1 LQSLNASEIET
12 FVDEQFKE
20 AYKMYKAF
28 EDQPAPQAVAQDL
41 RKDIQAFKKNMPVI
55 QALCQE
61 AIQPHH
67 FNELFEVMDITD
79 DMDDGDLTL
88 QRMLDQGVLDHLETV
103 ERISTEAQKQYSLAT
118 TLKTMK
124 KEWTTMDFGTM
135 AYKNTGTYLLK
146 GTDDIQTMLD
156 DHIIKT
162 QAVRGSPFVKPIE
175 REVKDWEAKL
185 FYIQDLLE
193 QWLMCQRTWL
203 YLEPIFGSDDIIR
216 QMPSE
221 ARKFQAVD
229 KLWRDTLEAVIEN
242 PNVIEVSDIEGLL
255 MNFIDANKKL
265 DLIQKGLNDYLETKR
280 LAFPRFFFLSN
291 DELLMILSQTKD
303 PTAVQPHMGKCF
315 EGINRVRFDQNNEII
330 EAMVSVEGE
339 VVDLHE
345 PVNVTTGDKAGNVEK
360 WLLEVQES
368 MIKCLTR
375 ITGESIDDYARTE
388 RTEWVLRWPGQVVI
402 CVDNIFWT
410 KEVSDAIE
418 HGKLANYHKVVCD
431 QLQGLVGLVRGDLS
445 KLARKTLTA
454 LVTID
459 VHNRDEVE
467 KLVKAKLRSSKDF
480 DWIAQLRYYWAPKG
494 SIQMYDTKKPNTVDK
509 CQVSIIT
516 STLLYGFEYLGNSER
531 LVITP
536 LTDRCY
542 RTLMGAFHLFYGGA
556 PEGPAGTG
564 KTESTKDLAK
574 ALAVQCVVFNC
585 SDGLDYLAMGKFF
598 KGLASSGAWC
608 CFDEFNRI
616 NLEVLSVIAQQ
627 VATICWAVRE
637 RKEFFL
643 FEGTELR
650 LIPSCAVNIT
660 MNPGYAGRSELPDN
674 LKALFRPCAMM
685 VPDYAL
691 IGEIV
696 LYSYGF
702 STAKLLSVKA
712 VASLRLGSEQL
723 SSQYHYDF
731 GMRALKSILVAAGQL
746 RRKFGSSRPEDILML
761 SALNDVNLP
770 KFTSNDIPLF
780 LGITGD
786 LFPGVTLPP
795 SDYGKLIAELEGAAK
810 ERGLQPKG
818 SFIHKCTQLWETI
831 MVRHG
836 LMVVGATISGK
847 TEIEN
852 VLAAALAAVADGDLY
867 LPVETQKMNPKSVKQ
882 GQLYGDFDEN
892 THEWADGIL
901 ALAVRHASQAEPERR
916 QWIMLDG
923 PVDAVWIENM
933 NTVLDDNKKL
943 CLNSGEI
950 IKLSPV
956 STMMFE
962 THDLSHASPAT
973 VSRCGMVFMEQV
985 DIGWHV
991 LLESWLDRLPERLRD
1006 NASQVKELLLANV
1019 DLLVEM
1025 CMRKIKT
1032 PVPVNQNWLVTN
1044 LLKVFLSLLRIEL
1057 PLDPN
1062 AEAKDLSAKEKELK
1076 IDNLFWMSVV
1086 WSFGCTTDSAG
1097 RKVMSDFIRE
1107 LQTGESVK
1115 DKYDLICAEPAS
1127 RPLAKTPFPEKE
1139 SVYEFFAHGQTN
1151 KWELWTKKIT
1161 SFDIPKNAQA
1171 HTIVVPTADTVRSAF
1186 LLHTLVGSEYH
1197 VLFSGLTGTGKTAV
1211 VQTELLR
1218 NFDKEKFTNI
1228 SFSFSAQ
1235 TTSNQTQD
1243 IIDGKL
1249 DKRRKGTFGP
1259 PLGKRCLIFV
1269 DDLNMPAKEK
1279 YDAQPPIELLR
1290 QWMDT
1295 GGWYDRKEGVFRHLI
1310 DLNFISAMG
1319 PPGAGKP
1326 YITPRYERHYNLIFI
1341 TPFET
1346 ESLVRIYESI
1356 MKWFLGKMPGAV
1368 AGAAQSVVKATL
1380 DVYQGISAE
1389 MRPTPATPHY
1399 TFNLRDLSKVH
1410 QGICMCDKRSLPAVD
1425 DLAKCWA
1432 HECHRVFYD
1441 RLVTKE
1447 DCAWFADTIKTA
1459 TKEHFKKD
1467 WKSLVKIEPQV
1478 WCDFMDSKA
1487 AYYQEC
1493 SDPAA
1498 LVEVI
1503 NSLLMDYN
1511 TMAKRGMDLV
1521 MFMAAAQH
1529 VCKIVRVLK
1538 TPLGNVLLVG
1548 VGGSGRKSLATLG
1561 IFVAQ
1566 MESFSIEI
1574 TKSYGMNEW
1583 HDDIKRLLIRV
1594 GGQAKEAC
1602 FLLADTQIANENFLE
1617 ETSGLLNNGE
1627 VPNLFNVEDKTQI
1640 LELCTNAA
1648 AAEGRHGPAEVFAFF
1663 TERCQ
1668 KNMHIALALS
1678 PIGENFRRR
1687 VRMFPSL
1694 VNCCTID
1701 WFHEW
1706 PDEALQSV
1714 ATYFLSKVDLS
1725 EEVLQGV
1732 TDVCVQMQKSVFTL
1746 SERFEKEVQRH
1757 YYVTP
1762 TSYLELINA
1771 FKDLLGFKRDEVSK
1785 MKSRYDVGL
1794 DKIVSTE
1801 SQVTAMQEELEQL
1814 KPTLKKTAEDTA
1826 ALMLVIEQKQ
1836 KEAQVTQE
1844 TVEKDEAVANRQA
1857 EQANAMKQSCQADLD
1872 KALPALNAALDALN
1886 QLKKGDIVEVK
1897 AMKTPPDGV
1906 VLVSK
1911 ALCWCFAV
1919 APKKV
1924 PGPDG
1929 RTKVDDFWEP
1939 AKKVIWGDPKLLE
1952 RLLGYDKDN
1961 IPVDVIAKLKPFEDD
1976 PAFEPDAIKKASVA
1990 ACGICKWVRAMI
2002 VYDGVAK
2009 VVGPK
2014 KEALAKAESDLAA
2027 AMGALAEKKAML
2039 KEVQDNVAKLLQ
2051 DFQAAKQ
2058 KKDDLQHQ
2066 YEVCSKRLIT
2076 AEKLINGLGGEKTR
2090 WSQSSTTLGEQYNNL
2105 TGDVLISSGI
2115 VAYLGPFLA
2124 RYRIECVQSWIQL
2137 MKSNQVPS
2145 SSEFQL
2151 RTVIGEEVTIRQWII
2166 DKLPNDQVS
2175 IDNALILSKSRR
2187 WPLMIDPQL
2196 QANKWI
2202 RNSNGERL
2210 RVLRLSQGNYA
2221 RILEVAISGGDPV
2234 LLENVNE
2241 VLDPLLE
2248 PVLQKAKFK
2257 AGNVLMI
2264 RLGDSTIEYSEDFRL
2279 YITTKLSNPHYSPE
2293 TCVQV
2298 TLLNFMVTP
2307 DGLQDQML
2315 GLLVAKEEPE
2325 VEKKRQDLIV
2335 ESAQSKAQLKEIE
2348 DKILELLSASKG
2360 NILDDEELIN
2370 TLASSK
2376 LTSQRIEERVKEQEK
2391 TQALVQETRES
2402 YVPVAVRASAMFF
2415 VIADLSVVEP
2425 MYQYSLEWFIEIYVL
2440 AIKTAEK
2447 FERNIAKRLA
2457 ALQSRFIQ
2465 LLFEKVCDSL
2475 FEKDKLMFSLL
2486 LTFKSMEVD
2495 HELDFEEK
2503 ALLLTGGITGATVR
2517 PRPEASWLGDSSWAR
2532 VSALEDLGR
2541 APWLK
2546 MTERFASQL
2555 DGWKRVFDS
2564 NDPVSEPWP
2573 EPKEAMT
2580 TLQRALM
2587 LLAVRTD
2594 CTVKGLQDIIDK
2606 KLGAAF
2612 LEPPSFNLEK
2622 VYNDSHSCMPL
2633 IFVLS
2638 SGADPMAE
2646 LIRLATKLDMNDR
2659 KSAVSLG
2666 QGQGP
2671 KAEAAIQDGKDRG
2684 MWVILQNCHLAV
2696 SWMPK
2701 LEAVVEELDPENVNE
2716 AFRLWLSAMP
2726 SPAFPVSVLQNGMK
2740 MTVEPP
2746 KGLKSNLLRAYLSLD
2761 ESWFESGGSGKG
2773 DKTMQAF
2780 RKMLFGLCFFH
2791 ALIQERCSYGP
2802 LGWNIPYQFSEPDRQ
2817 ISMDQLRMFL
2827 EENDTIPYKALN
2839 YTAAECNYGGRV
2851 TDTHDRRTINF
2862 ILTDFYCEDILK
2874 DAYRFS
2880 SSGVYYA
2887 PQYQTLNGYVEYIR
2901 SLPINQMPEAFGL
2914 HANANLSAAI
2924 KETMAIL
2931 STANSMQPK
2940 GGGGE
2945 GGKKPEDI
2953 LAEVSTKFLADI
2965 QPPFDTEAIAAQYPV
2980 DYHESM
2986 NTVLKQETLRF
2997 NSMIKRI
3004 RATLEDIV
3012 KATKGL
3018 VVMDATLEEVADG
3031 ILRNKTP
3038 PYWMKVSY
3046 PSLKPLSSYVSDLC
3060 ARLNFLSTWV
3070 RDGHPPTYWLSG
3082 FHFTQSFL
3090 TGQRQNYSRKFT
3102 LPIDTLIWTFHVL
3115 KRDSCTAENLAEK
3128 PEVGCIVYGL
3138 YMDGARWDDET
3149 GVIAESMPKV
3159 LYSDIPHM
3167 HWIPCE
3173 LDKDTTDM
3181 SRMYPAPIYKTSE
3194 RKGTLSTT
3202 GHSTNFVLLCLFPM
3216 SKSHNEK
3223 FWTKRGVACITQLD
3237 D

>member
-1 LQSLNASEIET
+1 
-12 FVDEQFKE
+12 
-20 AYKMYKAF
+20 
-28 EDQPAPQAVAQDL
+28 
-41 RKDIQAFKKNMPVI
+41 
-55 QALCQE
+55 
-61 AIQPHH
+61 
-67 FNELFEVMDITD
+67 
-79 DMDDGDLTL
+79 
-88 QRMLDQGVLDHLETV
+88 
-103 ERISTEAQKQYSLAT
+103 
-118 TLKTMK
+118 
-124 KEWTTMDFGTM
+124 
-135 AYKNTGTYLLK
+135 
-146 GTDDIQTMLD
+146 
-156 DHIIKT
+156 
-162 QAVRGSPFVKPIE
+162 
-175 REVKDWEAKL
+175 
-185 FYIQDLLE
+185 
-193 QWLMCQRTWL
+193 
-203 YLEPIFGSDDIIR
+203 
-216 QMPSE
+216 
-221 ARKFQAVD
+221 
-229 KLWRDTLEAVIEN
+229 
-242 PNVIEVSDIEGLL
+242 
-255 MNFIDANKKL
+255 
-265 DLIQKGLNDYLETKR
+265 
-280 LAFPRFFFLSN
+280 
-291 DELLMILSQTKD
+291 
-303 PTAVQPHMGKCF
+303 
-315 EGINRVRFDQNNEII
+315 
-330 EAMVSVEGE
+330 
-339 VVDLHE
+339 
-345 PVNVTTGDKAGNVEK
+345 
-360 WLLEVQES
+360 
-368 MIKCLTR
+368 
-375 ITGESIDDYARTE
+375 
-388 RTEWVLRWPGQVVI
+388 
-402 CVDNIFWT
+402 
-410 KEVSDAIE
+410 
-418 HGKLANYHKVVCD
+418 
-431 QLQGLVGLVRGDLS
+431 
-445 KLARKTLTA
+445 
-454 LVTID
+454 
-459 VHNRDEVE
+459 
-467 KLVKAKLRSSKDF
+467 
-480 DWIAQLRYYWAPKG
+480 
-494 SIQMYDTKKPNTVDK
+494 
-509 CQVSIIT
+509 
-516 STLLYGFEYLGNSER
+516 
-531 LVITP
+531 
-536 LTDRCY
+536 
-542 RTLMGAFHLFYGGA
+542 
-556 PEGPAGTG
+556 
-564 KTESTKDLAK
+564 
-574 ALAVQCVVFNC
+574 
-585 SDGLDYLAMGKFF
+585 
-598 KGLASSGAWC
+598 
-608 CFDEFNRI
+608 
-616 NLEVLSVIAQQ
+616 
-627 VATICWAVRE
+627 
-637 RKEFFL
+637 
-643 FEGTELR
+643 
-650 LIPSCAVNIT
+650 
-660 MNPGYAGRSELPDN
+660 
-674 LKALFRPCAMM
+674 
-685 VPDYAL
+685 
-691 IGEIV
+691 
-696 LYSYGF
+696 
-702 STAKLLSVKA
+702 
-712 VASLRLGSEQL
+712 
-723 SSQYHYDF
+723 
-731 GMRALKSILVAAGQL
+731 
-746 RRKFGSSRPEDILML
+746 
-761 SALNDVNLP
+761 
-770 KFTSNDIPLF
+770 
-780 LGITGD
+780 
-786 LFPGVTLPP
+786 
-795 SDYGKLIAELEGAAK
+795 
-810 ERGLQPKG
+810 
-818 SFIHKCTQLWETI
+818 
-831 MVRHG
+831 
-836 LMVVGATISGK
+836 
-847 TEIEN
+847 
-852 VLAAALAAVADGDLY
+852 
-867 LPVETQKMNPKSVKQ
+867 
-882 GQLYGDFDEN
+882 
-892 THEWADGIL
+892 
-901 ALAVRHASQAEPERR
+901 
-916 QWIMLDG
+916 
-923 PVDAVWIENM
+923 
-933 NTVLDDNKKL
+933 
-943 CLNSGEI
+943 
-950 IKLSPV
+950 
-956 STMMFE
+956 
-962 THDLSHASPAT
+962 
-973 VSRCGMVFMEQV
+973 
-985 DIGWHV
+985 
-991 LLESWLDRLPERLRD
+991 
-1006 NASQVKELLLANV
+1006 
-1019 DLLVEM
+1019 
-1025 CMRKIKT
+1025 
-1032 PVPVNQNWLVTN
+1032 
-1044 LLKVFLSLLRIEL
+1044 
-1057 PLDPN
+1057 
-1062 AEAKDLSAKEKELK
+1062 
-1076 IDNLFWMSVV
+1076 
-1086 WSFGCTTDSAG
+1086 
-1097 RKVMSDFIRE
+1097 
-1107 LQTGESVK
+1107 
-1115 DKYDLICAEPAS
+1115 
-1127 RPLAKTPFPEKE
+1127 
-1139 SVYEFFAHGQTN
+1139 
-1151 KWELWTKKIT
+1151 
-1161 SFDIPKNAQA
+1161 
-1171 HTIVVPTADTVRSAF
+1171 
-1186 LLHTLVGSEYH
+1186 
-1197 VLFSGLTGTGKTAV
+1197 
-1211 VQTELLR
+1211 
-1218 NFDKEKFTNI
+1218 
-1228 SFSFSAQ
+1228 
-1235 TTSNQTQD
+1235 
-1243 IIDGKL
+1243 
-1249 DKRRKGTFGP
+1249 
-1259 PLGKRCLIFV
+1259 
-1269 DDLNMPAKEK
+1269 
-1279 YDAQPPIELLR
+1279 
-1290 QWMDT
+1290 
-1295 GGWYDRKEGVFRHLI
+1295 
-1310 DLNFISAMG
+1310 
-1319 PPGAGKP
+1319 
-1326 YITPRYERHYNLIFI
+1326 
-1341 TPFET
+1341 
-1346 ESLVRIYESI
+1346 
-1356 MKWFLGKMPGAV
+1356 MKWFLGKFPGNV
-1368 AGAAQSVVKATL
+1368 AGAASTVVKATL
-1380 DVYQGISAE
+1380 DVYEGISSH

-1410 QGICMCDKRSLPAVD
+1410 QGICMCDKRSLPGAD

-1432 HECHRVFYD
+1432 HECHRVFFD

-1447 DCAWFADTIKTA
+1447 DCAWFADTIKTV
-1459 TKEHFKKD
+1459 TKEHFKKE
-1467 WKSLVKIEPQV
+1467 WKSLVKVEPQV

-1493 SDPAA
+1493 QDPDQ

-1594 GGQAKEAC
+1594 GGQGKEAC

-1617 ETSGLLNNGE
+1617 ETSSLLNNGE

-1640 LELCTNAA
+1640 LELCTNPAA
-1648 AAEGRHGPAEVFAFF
+1648 AAGRHGPAEVMAFF

-1668 KNMHIALALS
+1668 KNMHIVLALS

-1714 ATYFLSKVDLS
+1714 ANYFLSKVELS
-1725 EEVLQGV
+1725 DEVMKGV
-1732 TDVCVQMQKSVFTL
+1732 TDVCVQMQKSVFQLT
-1746 SERFEKEVQRH
+1746 ERFEKEVQRH

-1771 FKDLLGFKRDEVSK
+1771 FKDLLGYKRDEVSK

-1794 DKIVSTE
+1794 EKIVSTE
-1801 SQVTAMQEELEQL
+1801 NQVSAMQEELEQL

-1836 KEAQVTQE
+1836 REAAVTQE
-1844 TVEKDEAVANRQA
+1844 TVEKDEAVANQQA
-1857 EQANAMKQSCQADLD
+1857 EQANAMKTSCQADLD

-1911 ALCWCFAV
+1911 ALCWCFGV

-1924 PGPDG
+1924 TGPDG

-1961 IPVDVIAKLKPFEDD
+1961 IPTDVMTKLKPLEDD

-2002 VYDGVAK
+2002 VYDAVAK

-2014 KEALAKAESDLAA
+2014 KEALAGAERDLAA
-2027 AMGALAEKKAML
+2027 AMSALAEKKAQL

-2090 WSQSSTTLGEQYNNL
+2090 WSQSSVTLGEQYNNL

-2124 RYRIECVQSWIQL
+2124 RYRIECVQSWIEL
-2137 MKSNQVPS
+2137 MKANMVPS
-2145 SSEFQL
+2145 STEFQL
-2151 RTVIGEEVTIRQWII
+2151 RTVIGEEVTIRQWVI

-2210 RVLRLSQGNYA
+2210 RVLRLSQSNYA

-2248 PVLQKAKFK
+2248 PLLQKAKFK

-2279 YITTKLSNPHYSPE
+2279 YITTKLPNPHYSPE

-2370 TLASSK
+2370 TLDSSK
-2376 LTSQRIEERVKEQEK
+2376 QTSRRIEERVKEQEK

-2425 MYQYSLEWFIEIYVL
+2425 MYQYSLEWFIDIYAL

-2447 FERNIAKRLA
+2447 FERNIAKRLV
-2457 ALQSRFIQ
+2457 ALQSRFIR

-2475 FEKDKLMFSLL
+2475 FEKDKLMYSLL

-2503 ALLLTGGITGATVR
+2503 ALLLSGGITGAAVR
-2517 PRPEASWLGDSSWAR
+2517 PRPDAPWLVDSSWAR
-2532 VSALEDLGR
+2532 LSALEDLGR
-2541 APWLK
+2541 APWLNL
-2546 MTERFASQL
+2546 TEKFAANL
-2555 DGWKRVFDS
+2555 DGWKKVFDS
-2564 NDPVSEPWP
+2564 NDPVAEPWP
-2573 EPKEAMT
+2573 GDGFKESLT
-2580 TLQRALM
+2580 TLERALM
-2587 LLAVRTD
+2587 LLAIRTD
-2594 CTVKGLQDIIDK
+2594 CTVKGLQDIIQS
-2606 KLGAAF
+2606 KLGAEF

-2646 LIRLATKLDMNDR
+2646 LIRLATKLDMNER
-2659 KSAVSLG
+2659 KAAVSLG

-2671 KAEAAIQDGKDRG
+2671 KAEAAIQDGKERG

-2701 LEAVVEELDPENVNE
+2701 LEAVVEELDPDNVNE

-2761 ESWFESGGSGKG
+2761 ESWFESAGSARG
-2773 DKTMQAF
+2773 DKTMHAF
-2780 RKMLFGLCFFH
+2780 RKMVFGLCFFH
-2791 ALIQERCSYGP
+2791 ALIQERCNYGP

-2817 ISMDQLRMFL
+2817 ISMDQLKMFL
-2827 EENDTIPYKALN
+2827 EENEVIPYKALN

-2874 DAYRFS
+2874 DSYKFS
-2880 SSGVYYA
+2880 SSGVYFA
-2887 PQYQTLNGYVEYIR
+2887 PQYSNLSGYIEYIR

-2940 GGGGE
+2940 GGGGD
-2945 GGKKPEDI
+2945 GGKSPEAI
-2953 LAEVSTKFLADI
+2953 LAEVSTKFLGDI
-2965 QPPFDTEAIAAQYPV
+2965 QQPFDTEAISAKYPV

-3046 PSLKPLSSYVSDLC
+3046 PSLKPLSSYVADFC
-3060 ARLNFLSTWV
+3060 ARLHFLSSWV
-3070 RDGHPPTYWLSG
+3070 ENSHPSTFWLSG

-3090 TGQRQNYSRKFT
+3090 TGQRQNYSRKFQ
-3102 LPIDTLIWTFHVL
+3102 LPIDTLTWTFHVL
-3115 KRDSCTAENLAEK
+3115 KRDDCKAENLATK

-3138 YMDGARWDDET
+3138 FMDGARWDDET

-3173 LDKDTTDM
+3173 VDKDTTDM
-3181 SRMYPAPIYKTSE
+3181 SRMYPSPIYKTSE

-3202 GHSTNFVLLCLFPM
+3202 GHSTNFVLMCLFPM
-3216 SKSHNEK
+3216 SRSHTEK
-3223 FWTKRGVACITQLD
+3223 YWTKRGVACITQLD